1 MNDETR
7 RQNAKQEYLA
17 ELHRLDAY
25 VRKAA
30 DNLPELMAQNNI
42 SRVKSTAKRLEIVNG
57 FLSDET
63 LLYLD
68 SPIRKEDIAQLQ
80 DENGFIR
87 GVVEVNEDELPNADD
102 AAFDMLAERL
112 YGHLLLADTSFSF
125 VAAQGGKLFF
135 KVEGHPDSE
144 CQSTGEDS

>member
-30 DNLPELMAQNNI
+30 DNLPELMTQNNI

-57 FLSDET
+57 LLSG
-63 LLYLD
+63 YM
-68 SPIRKEDIAQLQ
+68 
-80 DENGFIR
+80 
-87 GVVEVNEDELPNADD
+87 
-102 AAFDMLAERL
+102 AAYCWRI
-112 YGHLLLADTSFSF
+112 
-125 VAAQGGKLFF
+125 
-135 KVEGHPDSE
+135 HPSA
-144 CQSTGEDS
+144 S